1 MKKNLVNIMELIL
14 AILFILI
21 VLALI
26 LIYCDKDNAEIYGLA
41 IALLTFFF
49 ATCLATYNEQ
59 NTPTAID
66 VYNGKTTLEITYRDG
81 VAIDTVV
88 VFKSEYKKI

>member
-1 MKKNLVNIMELIL
+1 MELVL

-26 LIYCDKDNAEIYGLA
+26 LIHCDRDNAMIYGLTV
-41 IALLTFFF
+41 ALLTFFF
-49 ATCLATYNEQ
+49 ATCLAAYSER

-88 VFKSEYKKI
+88 VFKSEYKK

>member
-1 MKKNLVNIMELIL
+1 MELVL

-26 LIYCDKDNAEIYGLA
+26 MIYCDRDNAMIYGLS

-49 ATCLATYNEQ
+49 ATCLVIYNER

-66 VYNGKTTLEITYRDG
+66 VYNGKTTLEITY
-81 VAIDTVV
+81 IDNTPVDSVV
-88 VFKSEYKKI
+88 VLKK